1 MLLQKLKYL
10 LNEGNMENEKKFFA
24 SAISDL
30 LSSLDAAMEDM
41 DVDAADELIKQIQYY
56 EMPDNLKEL
65 VNQLASAVIS
75 LDIQM
80 EQEIV

>member
-1 MLLQKLKYL
+1 ML
-10 LNEGNMENEKKFFA
+10 
-24 SAISDL
+24 
-30 LSSLDAAMEDM
+30 LDAAMEDM

-80 EQEIV
+80 EQEIVKKLREEMKTA